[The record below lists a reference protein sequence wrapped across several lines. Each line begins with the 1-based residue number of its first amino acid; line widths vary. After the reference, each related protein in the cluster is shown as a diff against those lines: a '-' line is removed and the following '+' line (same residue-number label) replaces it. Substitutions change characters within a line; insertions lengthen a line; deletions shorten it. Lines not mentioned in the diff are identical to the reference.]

1 MCVSHVLA
9 AVALFDGTRVPAS
22 LFRSEDPR
30 CFPQSQEDLEDAL
43 EVLGE
48 VVGGLPPFAL
58 EGLYYPVLVRYLQ
71 VRVCVVAVCVAPCV
85 PCIRSPSPLAQVHAS
100 PHSTLCTL
108 HSTLLYSM

>member
-1 MCVSHVLA
+1 MVCVDSRGLVSWHVCVSHVFA

-48 VVGGLPPFAL
+48 VVVGLPPFAL

-71 VRVCVVAVCVAPCV
+71 VRVCVVGILMVGYK
-85 PCIRSPSPLAQVHAS
+85 
-100 PHSTLCTL
+100 PHICE
-108 HSTLLYSM
+108 